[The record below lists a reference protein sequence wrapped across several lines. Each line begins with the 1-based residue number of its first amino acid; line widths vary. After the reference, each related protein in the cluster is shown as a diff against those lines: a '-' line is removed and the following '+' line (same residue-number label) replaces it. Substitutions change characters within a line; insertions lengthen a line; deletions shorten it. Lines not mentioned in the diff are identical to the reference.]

1 MYSWDFFGEIVS
13 LSFWI
18 TTCFGPAICVPSQTV
33 TLHFFSYVK
42 QEQGKTFE
50 FYSCY
55 ENLHLETVSENNIS
69 WTIYQLEVNLIQTS
83 R

>member
-1 MYSWDFFGEIVS
+1 MHSWDFFGQIVY
-13 LSFWI
+13 LSFWVA
-18 TTCFGPAICVPSQTV
+18 TCFGPAISVPSQTV
-33 TLHFFSYVK
+33 TLHFFSYDK

-55 ENLHLETVSENNIS
+55 ENLHLETVSENNINRI
-69 WTIYQLEVNLIQTS
+69 IYQLEVNLIQTS